1 MKPEELSISGEL
13 FTEMRSQINHAL
25 NACIR
30 KMREV
35 GSDEGTVGVKIH
47 FEILDDEAVTNGAGR
62 SKRMDTLKIEGKVT
76 MAVPVKGETKM
87 PTKVGIKCVSHHDG
101 YQVMDGQISVDE
113 LLKDTEEDDD
123 DDC

>member
-35 GSDEGTVGVKIH
+35 HSDEGTVGMKIH
-47 FEILDDEAVTNGAGR
+47 FEILDDEPVMKPNKRTV
-62 SKRMDTLKIEGKVT
+62 RMDTLKIEGKVT
-76 MAVPVKGETKM
+76 MSVPVKGETKM
-87 PTKVGIKCVSHHDG
+87 PTKIGIKCIGNRGG
-101 YQVMDGQISVDE
+101 YHVMDNQISVDE

>member
-13 FTEMRSQINHAL
+13 FAEMRSQINHAL

-35 GSDEGTVGVKIH
+35 HSDEGTVGVKIH
-47 FEILDDEAVTNGAGR
+47 FEILDDEPVMKTNQQ
-62 SKRMDTLKIEGKVT
+62 SVRMDTLKIEGKVT

-87 PTKVGIKCVSHHDG
+87 PTKIGIKCIGHRGG
-101 YQVMDGQISVDE
+101 YAVMDNQVSIEE
-113 LLKDTEEDDD
+113 LLQDADEYDDD
-123 DDC
+123 L

>member
-35 GSDEGTVGVKIH
+35 HSDEGAVGMKIH
-47 FEILDDEAVTNGAGR
+47 FEILDDEPVMRTDMR
-62 SKRMDTLKIEGKVT
+62 TVRMDTLKIEGKVT
-76 MAVPVKGETKM
+76 MSVPVKGETKM
-87 PTKVGIKCVSHHDG
+87 PTKIGIKCIGSNGG
-101 YQVMDGQISVDE
+101 YAVMDNQISVDE
-113 LLKDTEEDDD
+113 LLKNMDDD
-123 DDC
+123 DEL